1 MNKLYWPNAIVLW
14 DGKPQ
19 LMFTSSG
26 LSDLN
31 ETPKVLKKWQD
42 MGCIILSWWVK
53 DNNQETVQQDIC
65 FNNAGQ
71 LIDLDGNVI
80 KLNKT
85 SYGA

>member
-1 MNKLYWPNAIVLW
+1 MLYWPNAIVLW

-26 LSDLN
+26 LTDLN
-31 ETPKVLKKWQD
+31 EVPEVLKKWQD

-53 DNNQETVQQDIC
+53 DNNQEMIQQDIC